1 MSGSLMA
8 ANKLSEKNCVESLH
22 DYSQL
27 LEKELGLTIINII
40 MFIIIFLITYILRCV
55 VTKVDRL
62 FC

>member
-40 MFIIIFLITYILRCV
+40 IFLITYLSRCV

>member
-40 MFIIIFLITYILRCV
+40 IFLITYLSRCV

-62 FC
+62 FF